1 MVNPLRSGSGA
12 FAIGRTMKVPGGQV
26 SLASAEVLAA
36 FEANATRTRSFTAT
50 VVRGANHS
58 FVGHERALAEG
69 IVRWIARE
77 AR

>member
-1 MVNPLRSGSGA
+1 MIVG
-12 FAIGRTMKVPGGQV
+12 GRDEFLDRPAAA
-26 SLASAEVLAA
+26 LLAA
-36 FEANATRTRSFTAT
+36 FEANAPRTRSFTAT